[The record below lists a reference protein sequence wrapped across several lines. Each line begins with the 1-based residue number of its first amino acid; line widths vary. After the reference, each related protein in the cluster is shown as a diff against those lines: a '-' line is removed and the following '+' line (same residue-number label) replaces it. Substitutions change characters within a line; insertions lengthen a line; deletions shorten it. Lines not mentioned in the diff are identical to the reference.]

1 MAVRQSVYNSRI
13 SDRPYVLGMIVN
25 QELHN
30 SVTALLED
38 ATAGYGEAM
47 FQGTADNQ
55 ATGTPGTNFLG
66 VTIRDVIIEGDTPD
80 TFVQRDSMSLCE
92 KGVIAVQGSVAVAKG
107 DAAYVTAGG
116 AFTNVDTGNT
126 AIPGATFDAT
136 TTAAGLVPL
145 RIK

>member
-1 MAVRQSVYNSRI
+1 MAVLQSTYGNRI
-13 SDRPYVLGMIVN
+13 SDRPYLLGMIVN

-30 SVTALLED
+30 SITALLED

-55 ATGTPGTNFLG
+55 ATATPGTAFLG
-66 VTIRDVIIEGDTPD
+66 VTIRDVIIEGEPAD
-80 TFVQRDSMSLCE
+80 TFNTGDSLSLCE
-92 KGVIAVQGSVAVAKG
+92 KGVIVVQASEAVAKG
-107 DAAYVTAGG
+107 AQAYVTAAG
-116 AFTNVDTGNT
+116 AWTDTLTGNT
-126 AIPGATFDAT
+126 EVPGATFDAS